1 MASID
6 EFISELRTRNTQL
19 TYRAGIY
26 AFFDWKYGRVRK
38 ERKASPDDME
48 QYEALAY
55 QYLTT
60 ETSYATD
67 LRKYAA
73 SMQDLPP
80 QTAAIRLT
88 GIREYLLFND
98 IEFSK
103 KENRLIRSRMPKGG
117 ARTIERDLDH
127 ETLQTI
133 LAHTDVKGRALILF
147 LLSSGMRIG
156 EVLQIRIQDVD
167 LDIDPATVTIRQ
179 EITKNR
185 TQRYT
190 FISKE
195 ATVALREWLKV
206 RPAYLESSQNRNA
219 GFVRQ
224 GIGSVKSLDDPRVF
238 PFVSHVA
245 QSMWGTALR
254 NAGLACKDEATNRN
268 QLHYHQLRKFFRSQM
283 ALSCPVDIVEALM
296 GHEGYLTQAYR
307 RYTRDQV
314 AEYYKK
320 AEGMITLQLP
330 AKEIGKA
337 TEEIRAEMHDQQQ
350 SIAHLAIKNEQ
361 LERELQSLKGFMDL
375 VSSDPDVMQKAM
387 KRMAGKK

>member
-26 AFFDWKYGRVRK
+26 AFLDWKYGRVRN
-38 ERKASPDDME
+38 ERKASPEDME
-48 QYEALAY
+48 RYEALAS
-55 QYLTT
+55 QYLTA
-60 ETSYATD
+60 ETDYAID

-98 IEFSK
+98 IEFS
-103 KENRLIRSRMPKGG
+103 ERESRLIRSRMPKGG
-117 ARTIERDLDH
+117 ARTIEKDLNH

-133 LAHTDVKGRALILF
+133 ITHTDVKGRALILF

-156 EVLQIRIQDVD
+156 EVLKLRIQDVD
-167 LDIDPATVTIRQ
+167 LETDPVTVTIRQ
-179 EITKNR
+179 ENTKTR

-206 RPAYLESSQNRNA
+206 RGAYLEAARGRNA

-224 GIGSVKSLDDPRVF
+224 GIGSVKSLHDHRVF
-238 PFVSHVA
+238 PFASHVA
-245 QSMWGTALR
+245 QSMWRTALK
-254 NAGLACKDEATNRN
+254 NAGLACRDETTNRN

-283 ALSCPVDIVEALM
+283 ALACPVDIVEALM
-296 GHEGYLTQAYR
+296 GHASYLSDAYR
-307 RYTRDQV
+307 RYTRDQM

-337 TEEIRAEMHDQQQ
+337 TEEIRAEMQEQQQ

-361 LERELQSLKGFMDL
+361 LERELQSMKGFMKII
-375 VSSDPDVMQKAM
+375 SENPDVLLKAA
-387 KRMAGKK
+387 KKAGKSN